1 VSLLSHATISISF
14 CNGARHPIIHPPHRP
29 HWRAGKGQASVL
41 PADAFVGLGDF
52 LGRFAS
58 FGPKLARPSRES
70 GYRKPSVG
78 PGDVAGMG
86 SDVPNLFEPVG
97 WVKVILLLWHYGFVR
112 GSKRQR
118 SQPRFLLRAIPLLCA
133 ALRASTSSCRLAGFA
148 CCCLMYS

>member
-1 VSLLSHATISISF
+1 MSLLSHATISISF

-70 GYRKPSVG
+70 GYCKPSVG

-86 SDVPNLFEPVG
+86 SDARNLFEPVG
-97 WVKVILLLWHYGFVR
+97 WVKVILCFGITGLFEAPKGKDPSPASF
-112 GSKRQR
+112 
-118 SQPRFLLRAIPLLCA
+118 CA
-133 ALRASTSSCRLAGFA
+133 QSRYSARL
-148 CCCLMYS
+148 